1 MSRRSLGLLVGVL
14 TLLLTPAVA
23 SAVSGTPAAVGVR
36 VEGATDTLLART
48 AVTTTTA
55 PVVKDGDPL
64 HACSGTS
71 TAGALELATAGAWAG
86 IWNGGFGTYSVD
98 SVKGE
103 SHVFGSGRYWGL
115 FLNGYA
121 APSGICG
128 VQMQAGD
135 ELLVAAISET
145 GTAGVLELAG
155 VPATTKPGVP
165 FTVTVTRKVTDFLPP
180 TYDPVNSSAPVAGA
194 MVAGATTGVDGTAA
208 VTLSARGPATLRA
221 SDADD
226 VRSVPAVVC
235 VTDGADGSCGT
246 TVPPP
251 PAPVVPAPVPDALP
265 ALPSI
270 GAIGEQQAFSAA
282 KAPREL
288 KGTVAADASGIKD
301 VLLSLTRRTGK
312 RCERYDGPTEAWVAL
327 KPCGAQNG
335 RFFSIGSSATW
346 SYLLPKALTKGR
358 YVLDVRTVDGAGN
371 VTRGASRGGAGSPRT
386 RVVFYVR

>member
-1 MSRRSLGLLVGVL
+1 MSRRSLGLLVAVL
-14 TLLLTPAVA
+14 TLLLTPAAA

-36 VEGATDTLLART
+36 VEGAADTLLPRT
-48 AVTTTTA
+48 AVTTTTTQ
-55 PVVKDGDPL
+55 VVKDGTN
-64 HACSGTS
+64 ACSGTS
-71 TAGALELATAGAWAG
+71 TAGALELATAGSWAG
-86 IWNGGFGTYSVD
+86 VWNGGFGSYSVD
-98 SVKGE
+98 TVKGE

-155 VPATTKPGVP
+155 VPATAKPGVP
-165 FTVTVTRKVTDFLPP
+165 FTVTVTRKVTDFPPP

-194 MVAGATTGVDGTAA
+194 TVAGATTGADGTAA

-221 SDADD
+221 SDTGD
-226 VRSVPAVVC
+226 VRSVPAAVC

-251 PAPVVPAPVPDALP
+251 APVVVPPAPDALP

-312 RCERYDGPTEAWVAL
+312 RCERYDGPTEAWVVL

-335 RFFSIGSSATW
+335 RFFSIGSSPTW

-371 VTRGASRGGAGSPRT
+371 VTRGASRGAAGSPRT
-386 RVVFYVR
+386 RVVFHVR